1 MLINILCQTLS
12 SYIHFLEPLLPVN
25 PLKRAGHVY
34 ILKVFNLSTIQCGF
48 CIQHLT
54 KTILA
59 SITKFC
65 GYFSKEIFFFN
76 IFQSIFHTFPDFL
89 LTILGDSLP
98 GFFANTIFSSRKAG
112 SLWSSF
118 QGQPLSSHY
127 SSTLD
132 DASASLSS
140 KTTC

>member
-34 ILKVFNLSTIQCGF
+34 ILKVFHLSTIQCGF